1 MPDHPFPGYLVY
13 EPTDPYE
20 DHVGP
25 MYYRRDGAGAHCL
38 LLTRPEHL
46 NSGSMVHGGLLM
58 SFVDYAL
65 ATAAGALDGKFALT
79 VSLNCSFLNAGR
91 LGPPLEARTRLLRS
105 GRTLS
110 FAQGEVVQDGT
121 LLLAASAV
129 FRPVDRDRALG
140 QRVEPGQPPAVALEK
155 PPADFTLVERN
166 SPFLRHVG
174 DSYIGERDG
183 RRLVVQPTAP
193 HLLNTGGL
201 VHGGVLMNFADN
213 AFCTEIALASGGMA
227 PITTA
232 FSAEFLSSG
241 RLGPLLSSAVE
252 ILRTTRSTAFV
263 RGTVEQDGTKLL
275 NYDAVVTLKDR
286 AKLTAPT

>member
-1 MPDHPFPGYLVY
+1 MPDHRFPGYLVY

-25 MYYRRDGAGAHCL
+25 MYYKRDGAGAHCL
-38 LLTRPEHL
+38 LPTRPQHL

-58 SFVDYAL
+58 SFIDYAL

-110 FAQGEVVQDGT
+110 FAHGEVVQDGVT
-121 LLLAASAV
+121 LLAASAV
-129 FRPVDRDRALG
+129 FRPVDRERALS
-140 QRVEPGQPPAVALEK
+140 QRIEPDSPSRVALEQPPAG
-155 PPADFTLVERN
+155 FTLVERN
-166 SPFLRHVG
+166 SPFLKHVG
-174 DSYIGERDG
+174 DSFIGERDG
-183 RRLVVQPTAP
+183 QRIVVQPTAP

-213 AFCTEIALASGGMA
+213 AFCTEISIATGGMA

-232 FSAEFLSSG
+232 FSAEFLSAG
-241 RLGPLLSSAVE
+241 KLGPLLSSAVE

-263 RGTVEQDGTKLL
+263 RGVVEQNGAKLL

-286 AKLTAPT
+286 AKLKEPT